1 MEAFWPGLDGWLSF
15 LIFPAVAL
23 AVFLCLRR
31 GGGAG
36 FPCMSSRG
44 ERRLPLDILEER
56 FARGEIDKEEFDARL
71 RVLVAPPSDHHGEA
85 FTEKAPITQKEEAR

>member
-1 MEAFWPGLDGWLSF
+1 METFWPGLDGWLRF

-23 AVFLCLRR
+23 GIFLCVSR

-36 FPCMSSRG
+36 FPCMPSRT
-44 ERRLPLDILEER
+44 ERRTPLDILEER

-71 RVLVAPPSDHHGEA
+71 RVLVEPPPDHHGEA
-85 FTEKAPITQKEEAR
+85 FTEKAPITHKEEAR